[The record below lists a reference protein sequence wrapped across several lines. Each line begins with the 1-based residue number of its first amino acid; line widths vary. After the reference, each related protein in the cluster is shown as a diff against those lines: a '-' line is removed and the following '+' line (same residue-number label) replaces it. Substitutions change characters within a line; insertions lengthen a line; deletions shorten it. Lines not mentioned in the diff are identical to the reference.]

1 MTITTTVITTTITK
15 THRCSMHKDTQASAS
30 KSLALKVTALA
41 LVGSISLIG
50 PYIYQEEERRRT
62 TEQSANSADQFGD
75 LTVSSSTP
83 NFAAIEDVNEKKDT
97 FFSFLRPS
105 INIENKRITKER
117 AFLTKL
123 SESDL
128 SNIDSEDASY
138 AKRLGKLYSLPVPSE
153 GLDQAW
159 LTEMLN
165 RVNVLPEAL
174 VLTQAANESAWG
186 TSRFATKANNY
197 FGHWCYTKGCGLVPL
212 QRNEG
217 SSHEVATFSSSQ
229 ESVHRYFM
237 NLNRNRAYADLRAI
251 RAKLAAQGD
260 DLLTTATATE
270 LTNGLLKYSE
280 RGSDYVTDLQA
291 MIRHNEVYWKK

>member
-1 MTITTTVITTTITK
+1 MRNNDK
-15 THRCSMHKDTQASAS
+15 GSAS
-30 KSLALKVTALA
+30 KSLALKVTTLA
-41 LVGSISLIG
+41 IVGSISLIG
-50 PYIYQEEERRRT
+50 PYLYQEEERRRT
-62 TEQSANSADQFGD
+62 TEQSSTSADQFDD
-75 LTVSSSTP
+75 LTVASSAP
-83 NFAAIEDVNEKKDT
+83 NFAAIKGVNEKKDA

-105 INIENKRITKER
+105 IKIENKRITKER

-123 SESDL
+123 SESGIT
-128 SNIDSEDASY
+128 NIDSEDMSY
-138 AKRLGKLYSLPVPSE
+138 AKRLGKLYSLPVPSS

-159 LTEMLN
+159 LTEMLS

-197 FGHWCYTKGCGLVPL
+197 FGHWCYSKGCGLVPL

-251 RAKLAAQGD
+251 RAQLAANGN
-260 DLLTTATATE
+260 DLLTKETATE

-291 MIRHNEVYWKK
+291 MIRHNKVYWEK

>member
-1 MTITTTVITTTITK
+1 
-15 THRCSMHKDTQASAS
+15 MHNNFKSSAS

-41 LVGSISLIG
+41 LVGSISLVG
-50 PYIYQEEERRRT
+50 PMLYQQEEERRRVGQKALDS
-62 TEQSANSADQFGD
+62 EQNFGD
-75 LTVSSSTP
+75 LTVSSDKP
-83 NFAAIEDVNEKKDT
+83 DFAAIEDVNKKKDT
-97 FFSFLRPS
+97 FFSYLRPS

-123 SESDL
+123 FEAGL
-128 SNIDSEDASY
+128 SNVDSENASY
-138 AKRLGKLYSLPVPSE
+138 AKRLGKLYSLPVPSS
-153 GLDQAW
+153 GLNDAW
-159 LTEMLN
+159 LKEMLN

-251 RAKLAAQGD
+251 RAKLAAKGD
-260 DLLTTATATE
+260 DLLTTQTATE

>member
-1 MTITTTVITTTITK
+1 M
-15 THRCSMHKDTQASAS
+15 RNNDQAGVG

-41 LVGSISLIG
+41 IVGSISLIG

-62 TEQSANSADQFGD
+62 ADQSSNSTNQFGD
-75 LTVSSSTP
+75 LTVASSTP
-83 NFAAIEDVNEKKDT
+83 NFAAIEDVNEKKDA

-105 INIENKRITKER
+105 INIENKRIVKER
-117 AFLTKL
+117 AFLTKI
-123 SESDL
+123 SDSGL
-128 SNIDSEDASY
+128 SNTDSEDTSY
-138 AKRLGKLYSLPVPSE
+138 AKRLGKLYSLPVPPS
-153 GLDQAW
+153 GLEQAW
-159 LTEMLN
+159 LTEMLS

-217 SSHEVATFSSSQ
+217 SLHEVATFSSSQ

-251 RAKLAAQGD
+251 RVNLAEKGD
-260 DLLTTATATE
+260 DLLTTETATE

-291 MIRHNEVYWKK
+291 MIRHNKVYWKK

>member
-1 MTITTTVITTTITK
+1 
-15 THRCSMHKDTQASAS
+15 MHKDTQASAS

-62 TEQSANSADQFGD
+62 TEQSANSNDQFGD

-123 SESDL
+123 SESGL
-128 SNIDSEDASY
+128 NKIDSEDASY
-138 AKRLGKLYSLPVPSE
+138 AKRLGMLYSLPVPSE

-260 DLLTTATATE
+260 DLLTTETATE

-291 MIRHNEVYWKK
+291 MIRHNELYWKK

>member
-1 MTITTTVITTTITK
+1 
-15 THRCSMHKDTQASAS
+15 MHKDTQASTS

-41 LVGSISLIG
+41 IVGSISLIG

-117 AFLTKL
+117 AFLSKL
-123 SESDL
+123 SESGL
-128 SNIDSEDASY
+128 SSIDSEDASY

>member
-1 MTITTTVITTTITK
+1 
-15 THRCSMHKDTQASAS
+15 MHNNSKLSAS

-41 LVGSISLIG
+41 LVGSISLVG
-50 PYIYQEEERRRT
+50 PMLYQQEEERRRAGQKASDS
-62 TEQSANSADQFGD
+62 EQNFGD
-75 LTVSSSTP
+75 LTVSSDKPDFS
-83 NFAAIEDVNEKKDT
+83 AIEDVNKKKDT
-97 FFSFLRPS
+97 FFSYLRPS

-123 SESDL
+123 SETGL
-128 SNIDSEDASY
+128 NNVDSEDASY
-138 AKRLGKLYSLPVPSE
+138 AKRLGKLYSLPVPSS
-153 GLDQAW
+153 GLDDAW
-159 LTEMLN
+159 LKEMLN

-237 NLNRNRAYADLRAI
+237 NLNRNRAYADLRVI
-251 RAKLAAQGD
+251 RAKLDAQGD

>member
-1 MTITTTVITTTITK
+1 
-15 THRCSMHKDTQASAS
+15 MHNNSKLNAS

-41 LVGSISLIG
+41 LVGSISLVG
-50 PYIYQEEERRRT
+50 PMLYQQEEERRRAGQKASDS
-62 TEQSANSADQFGD
+62 EQNFGD
-75 LTVSSSTP
+75 LTVSSDKP
-83 NFAAIEDVNEKKDT
+83 DFAAIEDVNKKKDT
-97 FFSFLRPS
+97 FFSYLRPS

-123 SESDL
+123 SETGL
-128 SNIDSEDASY
+128 NNVDSEDASY
-138 AKRLGKLYSLPVPSE
+138 AKRLGKLYSLPVPSS
-153 GLDQAW
+153 GLDDAW
-159 LTEMLN
+159 LKEMLN

>member
-1 MTITTTVITTTITK
+1 
-15 THRCSMHKDTQASAS
+15 MHKETQTSAS

-62 TEQSANSADQFGD
+62 TEQSANSTDQFGD

-123 SESDL
+123 SESGL
-128 SNIDSEDASY
+128 NKIDSEDASY

-260 DLLTTATATE
+260 DLLTTETATE

>member
-1 MTITTTVITTTITK
+1 
-15 THRCSMHKDTQASAS
+15 MHNNVRASAG
-30 KSLALKVTALA
+30 KSLALKVTTLA

-62 TEQSANSADQFGD
+62 TDQSSNSTDQFGD

-83 NFAAIEDVNEKKDT
+83 NFAAIDDVNKKKDT
-97 FFSFLRPS
+97 FFSYLRPS

-117 AFLTKL
+117 AFLTKV
-123 SESDL
+123 SESSIANIDAEDL
-128 SNIDSEDASY
+128 SY
-138 AKRLGKLYSLPVPSE
+138 AIRLGKLYSLPVPSS
-153 GLDQAW
+153 GLDKAW

-186 TSRFATKANNY
+186 TSRFATQANNY

-251 RAKLAAQGD
+251 RAKLAARGD
-260 DLLTTATATE
+260 GLLTTGTATE

>member
-1 MTITTTVITTTITK
+1 
-15 THRCSMHKDTQASAS
+15 MHNNFKSSAS

-41 LVGSISLIG
+41 LVGSISLVG
-50 PYIYQEEERRRT
+50 PMLYQQEEERRRAGQKALDS
-62 TEQSANSADQFGD
+62 EQNFGD
-75 LTVSSSTP
+75 LTVSSDKP
-83 NFAAIEDVNEKKDT
+83 DFAAIEDVNKKKDT
-97 FFSFLRPS
+97 FFSYLRPS

-123 SESDL
+123 SEARL
-128 SNIDSEDASY
+128 SNVDSENASY
-138 AKRLGKLYSLPVPSE
+138 AKRLGKLYSLPVPSSC
-153 GLDQAW
+153 LNDAW
-159 LTEMLN
+159 LKEMLN

-251 RAKLAAQGD
+251 RAKLAAKGD
-260 DLLTTATATE
+260 DLLTTQTATE

>member
-1 MTITTTVITTTITK
+1 
-15 THRCSMHKDTQASAS
+15 MHKDTQASAS

-62 TEQSANSADQFGD
+62 TEQSSNSADQFGD

-117 AFLTKL
+117 AFLSKL
-123 SESDL
+123 SESGL

-138 AKRLGKLYSLPVPSE
+138 AKRLGKLYSLPVPSK

-260 DLLTTATATE
+260 DLLTTSTATK

>member
-1 MTITTTVITTTITK
+1 
-15 THRCSMHKDTQASAS
+15 MHKETQTSAS

-62 TEQSANSADQFGD
+62 TEQSANSTDQFGD

-123 SESDL
+123 SESGL
-128 SNIDSEDASY
+128 NKIDSEDASY

-153 GLDQAW
+153 GLDLAW

-260 DLLTTATATE
+260 DLLTTETATE

>member
-1 MTITTTVITTTITK
+1 
-15 THRCSMHKDTQASAS
+15 MHKDTQASTS

-41 LVGSISLIG
+41 LVGSISMIG

-62 TEQSANSADQFGD
+62 TEQSSNSTDQFGD

-123 SESDL
+123 SESGL
-128 SNIDSEDASY
+128 NNVDSEDASY
-138 AKRLGKLYSLPVPSE
+138 AKRLGKLYSLPVPSS
-153 GLDQAW
+153 GLDDAW
-159 LTEMLN
+159 LKEMLN

-237 NLNRNRAYADLRAI
+237 NLNRNRAYADLRVI
-251 RAKLAAQGD
+251 RAKLDAQGD

>member
-1 MTITTTVITTTITK
+1 
-15 THRCSMHKDTQASAS
+15 MHNNSKSSAS

-41 LVGSISLIG
+41 LVGSISLVG
-50 PYIYQEEERRRT
+50 PMLYQQEEERRRAGQAVPDS
-62 TEQSANSADQFGD
+62 EQKFGD
-75 LTVSSSTP
+75 LTVSSDKP
-83 NFAAIEDVNEKKDT
+83 DFAAIEDVNEKKDT
-97 FFSFLRPS
+97 FFSYLRPS

-123 SESDL
+123 SETGL
-128 SNIDSEDASY
+128 SNVDSEDTSY
-138 AKRLGKLYSLPVPSE
+138 AKRLGKLYSLPVPSS
-153 GLDQAW
+153 GLDDAW

-251 RAKLAAQGD
+251 RAKLAAKGD
-260 DLLTTATATE
+260 DLLTTQTATE

>member
-1 MTITTTVITTTITK
+1 
-15 THRCSMHKDTQASAS
+15 MHNNSKSSAS

-41 LVGSISLIG
+41 LVGSISLVG
-50 PYIYQEEERRRT
+50 PILYQQEEERRRAGQKAPDS
-62 TEQSANSADQFGD
+62 EQNFGD
-75 LTVSSSTP
+75 LTVFSDKP
-83 NFAAIEDVNEKKDT
+83 DFAAIEDVNEKKDT
-97 FFSFLRPS
+97 FFSYLRPS

-123 SESDL
+123 SETGL
-128 SNIDSEDASY
+128 SNVDSEDASY
-138 AKRLGKLYSLPVPSE
+138 AKRLGKLYSLPVPSS
-153 GLDQAW
+153 GLDDAW
-159 LTEMLN
+159 LKEMLN

-217 SSHEVATFSSSQ
+217 SSHEVATFSSTQ

-260 DLLTTATATE
+260 DLLTTETATE

>member
-1 MTITTTVITTTITK
+1 
-15 THRCSMHKDTQASAS
+15 MHKETQTSAS

-62 TEQSANSADQFGD
+62 TEQRANSTDQLGD

-123 SESDL
+123 SESGL
-128 SNIDSEDASY
+128 NKIDSEDASY

-153 GLDQAW
+153 GLDLAW

-260 DLLTTATATE
+260 DLLTTETATE

-291 MIRHNEVYWKK
+291 MIRHNELYWKK

>member
-1 MTITTTVITTTITK
+1 
-15 THRCSMHKDTQASAS
+15 MHNNSKSSAS

-41 LVGSISLIG
+41 LVGSISLVG
-50 PYIYQEEERRRT
+50 PMLYQQEEERRRAGQKAPDS
-62 TEQSANSADQFGD
+62 EQNFGD
-75 LTVSSSTP
+75 LTVSSDKP
-83 NFAAIEDVNEKKDT
+83 DFAAIEDVNEKKDT
-97 FFSFLRPS
+97 FFSYLRPS

-123 SESDL
+123 SETEL
-128 SNIDSEDASY
+128 SNVDSEDASY
-138 AKRLGKLYSLPVPSE
+138 AKRLGKLYSLPVPSS
-153 GLDQAW
+153 GLDDAW

-174 VLTQAANESAWG
+174 VLTQSANESAWG

-260 DLLTTATATE
+260 DLLTTETATE

>member
-1 MTITTTVITTTITK
+1 
-15 THRCSMHKDTQASAS
+15 MHNNSKSSAS

-41 LVGSISLIG
+41 LVGSISLVG
-50 PYIYQEEERRRT
+50 PMLYQQEEERRRAGQKAPDS
-62 TEQSANSADQFGD
+62 EQNFGD
-75 LTVSSSTP
+75 LTVSSNKP
-83 NFAAIEDVNEKKDT
+83 DFAAIEDVNEKKDT
-97 FFSFLRPS
+97 FFSYLRPS

-123 SESDL
+123 SETGL
-128 SNIDSEDASY
+128 SNVDSEDASY
-138 AKRLGKLYSLPVPSE
+138 AKRLGKLYSLPVPSS
-153 GLDQAW
+153 GLDDAW
-159 LTEMLN
+159 LKEMLN

-260 DLLTTATATE
+260 DLLTTETATE

>member
-1 MTITTTVITTTITK
+1 
-15 THRCSMHKDTQASAS
+15 MHNNSKLSAS

-41 LVGSISLIG
+41 LVGSISLVG
-50 PYIYQEEERRRT
+50 PMLYQQEEERRRAGQKASDS
-62 TEQSANSADQFGD
+62 EQNCGD
-75 LTVSSSTP
+75 LTVSSDKP
-83 NFAAIEDVNEKKDT
+83 DFAAIEDVNKKKDT
-97 FFSFLRPS
+97 FFSYLRPS

-123 SESDL
+123 SETGL
-128 SNIDSEDASY
+128 NNVDSEDASY
-138 AKRLGKLYSLPVPSE
+138 AKRLGKLYSLPVPSS
-153 GLDQAW
+153 GLDDAW
-159 LTEMLN
+159 LKEMLN

-237 NLNRNRAYADLRAI
+237 NLNRNRAYADLRVI
-251 RAKLAAQGD
+251 RAKLDAQGD

>member
-1 MTITTTVITTTITK
+1 
-15 THRCSMHKDTQASAS
+15 MHKDTQASAS

-117 AFLTKL
+117 AFLSKL
-123 SESDL
+123 SESGL

-291 MIRHNEVYWKK
+291 MIRHNEVYWTK

>member
-1 MTITTTVITTTITK
+1 
-15 THRCSMHKDTQASAS
+15 MHKDTQASAS

-62 TEQSANSADQFGD
+62 TEQSSNSTDQFGD

-123 SESDL
+123 SESGL
-128 SNIDSEDASY
+128 SSIDSEDASY

-270 LTNGLLKYSE
+270 LSNGLLKYSE

>member
-1 MTITTTVITTTITK
+1 
-15 THRCSMHKDTQASAS
+15 MHKDTQASAS

-62 TEQSANSADQFGD
+62 TEQNPNSTDQFGD
-75 LTVSSSTP
+75 LTVSSNTP
-83 NFAAIEDVNEKKDT
+83 NFASIEDVNEKKDT

-123 SESDL
+123 SESGL

-260 DLLTTATATE
+260 DLLTTSTATE

>member
-1 MTITTTVITTTITK
+1 
-15 THRCSMHKDTQASAS
+15 MHKDTQASTS

-62 TEQSANSADQFGD
+62 TEQSSNSTDQFGD

-123 SESDL
+123 SESGL

-251 RAKLAAQGD
+251 RAKLAVQGD
-260 DLLTTATATE
+260 DLLTTAAATE

>member
-1 MTITTTVITTTITK
+1 
-15 THRCSMHKDTQASAS
+15 MHKDTHASTS

-62 TEQSANSADQFGD
+62 TEQSSNSTDQFGD

-123 SESDL
+123 SESGL
-128 SNIDSEDASY
+128 SSIDSEDASY

>member
-1 MTITTTVITTTITK
+1 
-15 THRCSMHKDTQASAS
+15 MHNNSKSSAS

-41 LVGSISLIG
+41 LVGSISLVG
-50 PYIYQEEERRRT
+50 PILYQQEEERRRAGQKAPDS
-62 TEQSANSADQFGD
+62 EQNFGD
-75 LTVSSSTP
+75 LTVFSDKP
-83 NFAAIEDVNEKKDT
+83 DFAAIEDVNEKKDT
-97 FFSFLRPS
+97 FFSYLRSS

-123 SESDL
+123 SEAGM
-128 SNIDSEDASY
+128 NNVDSEDASY
-138 AKRLGKLYSLPVPSE
+138 AKRLGKLYSLPVPST
-153 GLDQAW
+153 GIDDAW
-159 LTEMLN
+159 LKEMLN

-260 DLLTTATATE
+260 DLLTTETATE

>member
-1 MTITTTVITTTITK
+1 
-15 THRCSMHKDTQASAS
+15 MHNNSNLSAS

-41 LVGSISLIG
+41 LVGSISLVG
-50 PYIYQEEERRRT
+50 PMLYQQEEERRRAGQKASDS
-62 TEQSANSADQFGD
+62 EQNFGD
-75 LTVSSSTP
+75 LTVSSDKP
-83 NFAAIEDVNEKKDT
+83 DFAAIEDVNKKKDT
-97 FFSFLRPS
+97 FFSYLRPS

-123 SESDL
+123 SETGL
-128 SNIDSEDASY
+128 NNVDSEDASY
-138 AKRLGKLYSLPVPSE
+138 AKRLGKLYSLPVPSS
-153 GLDQAW
+153 GLDDAW
-159 LTEMLN
+159 LKEMLN

-237 NLNRNRAYADLRAI
+237 NLNRNRAYADLRVI
-251 RAKLAAQGD
+251 RAKLDAQGD
-260 DLLTTATATE
+260 DLLTNATATE

>member
-1 MTITTTVITTTITK
+1 
-15 THRCSMHKDTQASAS
+15 MHKDTQASAS

-62 TEQSANSADQFGD
+62 TEQSANSTDQFGD

-123 SESDL
+123 SESGL
-128 SNIDSEDASY
+128 NKIDSEDASY

-153 GLDQAW
+153 GLDLAW

-260 DLLTTATATE
+260 DLLTTETATE

-291 MIRHNEVYWKK
+291 MIRHNKVYWKK

>member
-1 MTITTTVITTTITK
+1 M
-15 THRCSMHKDTQASAS
+15 RNNAQAGVG

-41 LVGSISLIG
+41 IVGSISLVG

-62 TEQSANSADQFGD
+62 TEQSSNSINQFGD
-75 LTVSSSTP
+75 LSVSSSAP
-83 NFAAIEDVNEKKDT
+83 DFAAIEDVNEKKDT

-117 AFLTKL
+117 VFLTKI
-123 SESDL
+123 SESGL
-128 SNIDSEDASY
+128 SNIDAEGTSY
-138 AKRLGKLYSLPVPSE
+138 AKRLGKLYSLPVPSS
-153 GLDQAW
+153 GLDQSW

-237 NLNRNRAYADLRAI
+237 NLNRNRAYAALRAI

-260 DLLTTATATE
+260 DILTTETATE

-291 MIRHNEVYWKK
+291 MIRHNELYWKK

>member
-1 MTITTTVITTTITK
+1 
-15 THRCSMHKDTQASAS
+15 MHNNSKSSAS

-41 LVGSISLIG
+41 LVGSISLVG
-50 PYIYQEEERRRT
+50 PMLYQQEEERRRAGQKAPDS
-62 TEQSANSADQFGD
+62 EQNFGD
-75 LTVSSSTP
+75 LTVSSNKP
-83 NFAAIEDVNEKKDT
+83 DFAAIEDVNEKKDT
-97 FFSFLRPS
+97 FFSYLRPS

-123 SESDL
+123 SEAGL
-128 SNIDSEDASY
+128 NNVDSEDASY
-138 AKRLGKLYSLPVPSE
+138 AKRLGKLYSLPVPSS
-153 GLDQAW
+153 GLDDAW
-159 LTEMLN
+159 LKEMLN

-260 DLLTTATATE
+260 DLLTTETATE

>member
-1 MTITTTVITTTITK
+1 
-15 THRCSMHKDTQASAS
+15 MHNNSKSSAS

-41 LVGSISLIG
+41 LVGSISLVG
-50 PYIYQEEERRRT
+50 PMLYQQEEERRRT
-62 TEQSANSADQFGD
+62 GQKAPDTEQKFGD
-75 LTVSSSTP
+75 LTVSSDKP
-83 NFAAIEDVNEKKDT
+83 DFAAIEDVNEKKDT
-97 FFSFLRPS
+97 FFSYLRPS

-123 SESDL
+123 SETGL
-128 SNIDSEDASY
+128 SNVDSEDASY
-138 AKRLGKLYSLPVPSE
+138 AKRLGKLYSLPVPSS
-153 GLDQAW
+153 GLDDFW

-251 RAKLAAQGD
+251 RAKLAAKGD
-260 DLLTTATATE
+260 DLLTTQTATE

>member
-1 MTITTTVITTTITK
+1 
-15 THRCSMHKDTQASAS
+15 MHNNSKSSAS

-62 TEQSANSADQFGD
+62 TEQSSNSTDQFGD

-117 AFLTKL
+117 VFLTKL
-123 SESDL
+123 SETGL
-128 SNIDSEDASY
+128 GKVDSEDASY
-138 AKRLGKLYSLPVPSE
+138 AKRLGKLYSLPVPSS
-153 GLDQAW
+153 GLDEAW

-260 DLLTTATATE
+260 DLLTTKTATE

>member
-1 MTITTTVITTTITK
+1 
-15 THRCSMHKDTQASAS
+15 MHKNPQAGAS
-30 KSLALKVTALA
+30 KSIALKVTALA
-41 LVGSISLIG
+41 LIGSISLIG

-62 TEQSANSADQFGD
+62 TEQSSNSTDQFGD

-123 SESDL
+123 SESGF
-128 SNIDSEDASY
+128 SNIDSEDTSY

-291 MIRHNEVYWKK
+291 MIRHNKVYWKK

>member
-1 MTITTTVITTTITK
+1 
-15 THRCSMHKDTQASAS
+15 MHKETQTSAS

-62 TEQSANSADQFGD
+62 TEQSANSTDQFGD

-123 SESDL
+123 SESGL
-128 SNIDSEDASY
+128 NKIDSEDASY

-165 RVNVLPEAL
+165 RVNVLPEVL

>member
-1 MTITTTVITTTITK
+1 
-15 THRCSMHKDTQASAS
+15 MHKETQTSAS

-62 TEQSANSADQFGD
+62 TEQSANSTDQFGD

-123 SESDL
+123 SESGL
-128 SNIDSEDASY
+128 NKIDSEDASY

-260 DLLTTATATE
+260 DLLTTETATE

-280 RGSDYVTDLQA
+280 RGLDYVTDLQA